1 MIKLNKALKHL
12 PENKV
17 QELDAIIQ
25 RIIDT
30 GKAEIIILFGSYARG
45 TWREHR
51 GEEQG
56 KKSDYDI
63 LAITNGSKNISPL
76 RLELRGAFSDY
87 RTPVQ
92 LIVENIQFVNH
103 KLEEAQYFFSDIKR
117 EGIVLYSTG
126 SYALADAKTLS
137 ATRRREI
144 AEEDYGQWYEIGVD
158 AFDIYKNSREKNKLN
173 WAAFHLQQTVEMC
186 YTTIEMVFAHYNPH
200 EHNLEVLRDRVNI
213 YHSAIHD
220 IYPIKEDALGQSF
233 EKLNFAYIGGRY
245 RSKTEFP
252 ISLKELD
259 YWASEATKLLELTKS
274 ICEERIA
281 HLKELE
287 LKSV

>member
-1 MIKLNKALKHL
+1 MIQLNQALKHL

-25 RIIDT
+25 RIVET

-51 GEEQG
+51 GEERG

-76 RLELRGAFSDY
+76 RLELRGVFSDY
-87 RTPVQ
+87 CTPVQ

-117 EGIVLYSTG
+117 EGIVLYSAG
-126 SYALADAKTLS
+126 NYVLADAKTLS

-144 AEEDYGQWYEIGVD
+144 AEEDYDRWYQQAEDFFVGYD
-158 AFDIYKNSREKNKLN
+158 SYREKNILN
-173 WAAFHLQQTVEMC
+173 LSAFSLQQTVEMC

-259 YWASEATKLLELTKS
+259 YWANEATKLLELAKGM
-274 ICEERIA
+274 CEERIA

-287 LKSV
+287 S